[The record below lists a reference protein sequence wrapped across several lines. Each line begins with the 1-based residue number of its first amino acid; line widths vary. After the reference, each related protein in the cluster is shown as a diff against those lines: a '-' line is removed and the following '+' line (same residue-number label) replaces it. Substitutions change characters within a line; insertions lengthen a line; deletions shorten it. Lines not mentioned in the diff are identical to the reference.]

1 MVTIPTP
8 RPGTVAAAEPVPPP
22 VQEAVRLLEDGVGLP
37 EAIDRLTAGASVDE
51 LRTAQL
57 WWVRRMP
64 KESWDD
70 HEAGAVLRVLERALA
85 NINSLVTDREADS
98 GGGGSGSRR

>member
-1 MVTIPTP
+1 MVTIPSP
-8 RPGTVAAAEPVPPP
+8 RPGTVAAARPVPPP
-22 VQEAVRLLEDGVGLP
+22 VQDAVRMVEDGVAPP
-37 EAIDRLTAGASVDE
+37 EAIGRLAAGASVEE
-51 LRTAQL
+51 LRAAQL

-85 NINSLVTDREADS
+85 SVDSLVTE
-98 GGGGSGSRR
+98 RRA

>member
-1 MVTIPTP
+1 MVTIPSP
-8 RPGTVAAAEPVPPP
+8 RPGTVASAQPVPAT
-22 VQEAVRLLEDGVGLP
+22 VQDAVNMVEDGVALP
-37 EAIDRLTAGASVDE
+37 EAIERLAAGASVDE
-51 LRTAQL
+51 LRDAQL

-85 NINSLVTDREADS
+85 GVR
-98 GGGGSGSRR
+98 

>member
-1 MVTIPTP
+1 MVTIPSP
-8 RPGTVAAAEPVPPP
+8 RPGTVAAARPVPPP
-22 VQEAVRLLEDGVGLP
+22 VQDAVRMVEDGVAPP
-37 EAIDRLTAGASVDE
+37 EAIERLAAGASVED

-70 HEAGAVLRVLERALA
+70 HEASAVLRVLERALA
-85 NINSLVTDREADS
+85 SVDSLVTERKA
-98 GGGGSGSRR
+98 

>member
-1 MVTIPTP
+1 MVTIPSP
-8 RPGTVAAAEPVPPP
+8 RPGTVAAAQPVPAP
-22 VQEAVRLLEDGVGLP
+22 VQDAVNMVEDGVALP
-37 EAIDRLTAGASVDE
+37 EAIERLAAGASVDE
-51 LRTAQL
+51 LRDAQL

-85 NINSLVTDREADS
+85 GVR
-98 GGGGSGSRR
+98 